1 MFFYPFLSKALQQK
15 LNPTCWKI
23 KVWIS
28 KAFSFKAKNVLGI
41 TAVQVLLKFYQQFLL
56 NFIGKGVAV
65 KNRRTIC
72 PWGKSGQ
79 LASLVEIKKCIEFEE
94 CYCKIL
100 EIEIEH
106 CDSCTEDKKTHGNQ
120 HKWIRRGQV
129 GSSRRS
135 LSFDTLFP
143 CPLIKMRESTNK
155 ILPHHYCM

>member
-1 MFFYPFLSKALQQK
+1 MLKNK
-15 LNPTCWKI
+15 GLNI
-23 KVWIS
+23 QRLFIQR
-28 KAFSFKAKNVLGI
+28 I
-41 TAVQVLLKFYQQFLL
+41 RAVQVLLNFYQQFLL

-65 KNRRTIC
+65 KNRRTSQRTIC